1 MNNFLQDLLK
11 SIDNKNNI
19 NTIYKDVMNKLLPNI
34 KQFNKD
40 IKNLNKHYNRACI
53 AAESCY
59 NYIIYT
65 YPNYIN
71 NANTRIYNLQVTILY
86 NWRRVEMSGFSKKTL
101 IIALYHE
108 QHMYNEIYTLNNI
121 LWLLKRDN
129 TAIATIKK
137 ALEFIEFYERKYT
150 SYTIRLDYRNIL
162 SEYI

>member
-11 SIDNKNNI
+11 SIDNNNNI
-19 NTIYKDVMNKLLPNI
+19 NTIYKDIINKLLPNI
-34 KQFNKD
+34 KQFYKD
-40 IKNLNKHYNRACI
+40 IKNLHQHYQRSCI

-71 NANTRIYNLQVTILY
+71 NTNTRIYNLQVTILY
-86 NWRRVEMSGFSKKTL
+86 NWRKVQISGFSKEHL
-101 IIALYHE
+101 IITLYHE
-108 QHMYNEIYTLNNI
+108 QQMYNEIDTLNNI

-129 TAIATIKK
+129 TAIVTIKK
-137 ALEFIEFYERKYT
+137 SLEFIEFYESKYIN
-150 SYTIRLDYRNIL
+150 YTIRLDYRNIL